1 MKRALCL
8 DILDPQTALVL
19 AVGWMVALA
28 VAWA

>member
-1 MKRALCL
+1 MKRVLCF

-19 AVGWMVALA
+19 AVGWIVAIA